1 MTTDRAAI
9 TRPVLTAPGREW
21 VRGRLE
27 RAQERLDHIAD
38 ELLNER
44 TDQLIVERRQ
54 LREHVEE
61 LTQLLRVA
69 VAPNDVADDPSIVEL
84 GDEVTVEFADGE
96 RETFLIVH
104 PVEAGM
110 DEHRTASDAPLA
122 QAVLGHRAGDR
133 ITVASPAGGYDLT
146 IIARDRIG

>member
-1 MTTDRAAI
+1 MTTDHAAI
-9 TRPVLTAPGREW
+9 ARPVLTAPGRAW
-21 VRGRLE
+21 VMGRLE

-54 LREHVEE
+54 LREQVEE

-96 RETFLIVH
+96 REVFLIVH

-122 QAVLGHRAGDR
+122 QAVLGRRAGDR
-133 ITVASPAGGYDLT
+133 ITVDSPAGGYDLT

>member
-1 MTTDRAAI
+1 MTTDHAAI
-9 TRPVLTAPGREW
+9 ARPVLTAPGRTW
-21 VRGRLE
+21 VTGRLE
-27 RAQERLDHIAD
+27 RAQERLEHIAD
-38 ELLNER
+38 ELLHER
-44 TDQLIVERRQ
+44 TDQLIAERRQ

-69 VAPNDVADDPSIVEL
+69 VAPGDVADDPTIVEL
-84 GDEVTVEFADGE
+84 GDEVIVEFADGE

-122 QAVLGHRAGDR
+122 RAVLGRRVGDR
-133 ITVASPAGGYDLT
+133 ITVDSPDGGYALT